1 MFGGAYKE
9 DIRVALT
16 GKSLGDPW
24 QCEDLRRDLPIFAFR
39 RASEFIGES
48 ARQALGES
56 ASKHV
61 EEPVQQIVG

>member
-48 ARQALGES
+48 ARQALREDLQ
-56 ASKHV
+56 ANMWKR
-61 EEPVQQIVG
+61 QTIVG